1 MSARV
6 LTLEG
11 EWIDEDWQVVRDEN
25 TPVSP
30 GKPTLL
36 SLKTWLERKAE
47 GASLE
52 NCSVWLA
59 PDDDPATLA
68 PDLATLPII
77 AVEFP
82 RFFDGRGYSTAR
94 LLRRY
99 DYMGELRAFGE
110 VLIDQVFHLK
120 RVGFTSFVLRAD
132 QNPDDAVASLTRYS
146 NTYQGST
153 DNPLPLYRRRPQNKP
168 SQALG

>member
-11 EWIDEDWQVVRDEN
+11 EWIDEDWQVLRDEA
-25 TPVSP
+25 TAATFDQ
-30 GKPTLL
+30 PTLL
-36 SLKTWLERKAE
+36 PLKTWLARKAE

-59 PDDDPATLA
+59 PDDDPAALTA
-68 PDLATLPII
+68 DLATLPLI

-99 DYMGELRAFGE
+99 DYVGELRAFGE

-120 RVGFTSFVLRAD
+120 RVGFDSFVLRAD
-132 QNPDDAVASLTRYS
+132 QKPEDAVASLTRYS